1 MEPTKLPT
9 NNPSELKIS
18 FYKKLSRKKWF
29 KIARP
34 FIITALIILIIYIL
48 TIVGVFKIKKIETDK
63 ELKHIQNLTQITNQY
78 LGEGYFS
85 LNLEQME
92 NDIKNSNRYIKTVS
106 AAKFFPSKIRL
117 EIEEYQPTSYL
128 EYKDICYIFSQEGVI
143 LEEETEYEE
152 CVLENGIL
160 LESDQNILAE
170 NKLIFDT
177 EVEETVAVLTEFGWE
192 VNKIKLDKNIL
203 NFSDGKKVVVIEVN
217 EEYED
222 QLAKLYLILEKANIE
237 GIEYESLDLRFQ
249 RPVMKLL

>member
-1 MEPTKLPT
+1 
-9 NNPSELKIS
+9 
-18 FYKKLSRKKWF
+18 
-29 KIARP
+29 
-34 FIITALIILIIYIL
+34 
-48 TIVGVFKIKKIETDK
+48 
-63 ELKHIQNLTQITNQY
+63 
-78 LGEGYFS
+78 
-85 LNLEQME
+85 
-92 NDIKNSNRYIKTVS
+92 
-106 AAKFFPSKIRL
+106 
-117 EIEEYQPTSYL
+117 
-128 EYKDICYIFSQEGVI
+128 
-143 LEEETEYEE
+143 
-152 CVLENGIL
+152 
-160 LESDQNILAE
+160 LAE